1 MKRKR
6 RLIREGKRILY
17 SLGIILG
24 MLLVLKVM
32 NYSTHGHDEG
42 EEGDIPYRTYFKE
55 HYRIFS
61 LELPDSMELG
71 GEPVPLKELDVRE
84 KLDRELHVNT
94 YWQSHSILLH
104 KRAHRWFPV
113 IEPILEEEGVPEDLK
128 YIPLVES
135 GFKNVVS
142 PAGAHGFWQFM
153 EGTAKDYG
161 LEVNEEVDERYHVE
175 KATRAACE
183 YLKDAKEKYGSWALA
198 VAAYNMGMN
207 ALDKRIVQQKV
218 NNYYELLLN
227 TETSRYI
234 YRLLALKEI
243 HRDPERYG
251 FHIREQDLYQP
262 YETREVVVDS
272 SIEDLAAFAIDQD
285 INYKA
290 LKMLNPWLRENELS
304 NHKGKEYRIK
314 LPKGPSEELI
324 LEDTGEFRNDTL
336 KKRIRQDSISIE
348 EEG

>member
-32 NYSTHGHDEG
+32 NYSTHGHGEG
-42 EEGDIPYRTYFKE
+42 ENGNIPYQTYFKE

-61 LELPDSMELG
+61 LELPNSMELA
-71 GEPVPLKELDVRE
+71 GEPVPMKELDVRE

-94 YWQSHSILLH
+94 YWQSHSLLLH

-113 IEPILEEEGVPEDLK
+113 IEPILEEEGVPEDMK
-128 YIPLVES
+128 FIPLVES
-135 GFKNVVS
+135 GLQNVVS
-142 PAGAHGFWQFM
+142 PVGARGFWQFM

-161 LEVNEEVDERYHVE
+161 LEVNDEVDERYHVE

-183 YLKDAKEKYGSWALA
+183 YLKDAKEKYGSWTLAL
-198 VAAYNMGMN
+198 AAYNMGSN
-207 ALDKRIVQQKV
+207 ALNKRILQQQV
-218 NNYYELLLN
+218 NNYYQLLLN
-227 TETSRYI
+227 SETSRYVF
-234 YRLLALKEI
+234 RLLALKEI
-243 HRDPERYG
+243 HNDPERYG
-251 FHIREQDLYQP
+251 FHIREQDLYEP
-262 YETREVVVDS
+262 YETRELLVDS
-272 SIEDLAAFAIDQD
+272 SIGDLADFAIGQG

-290 LKMLNPWLRENELS
+290 LKVLNPWLRDEELP
-304 NHKGKEYRIK
+304 NPEGKEYRIK

-336 KKRIRQDSISIE
+336 EKRIRQDSISIE